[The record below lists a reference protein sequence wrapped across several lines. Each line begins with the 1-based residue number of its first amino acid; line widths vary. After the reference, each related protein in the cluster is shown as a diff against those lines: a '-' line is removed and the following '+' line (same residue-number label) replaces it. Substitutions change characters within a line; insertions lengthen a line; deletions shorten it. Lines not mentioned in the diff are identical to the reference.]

1 MTHRI
6 SARSLS
12 SLKLRGILTDAG
24 FMLPAVLIFAVFFAY
39 PVISSLFFSLHRWDG
54 LNPEMK
60 FVGLKNFSKMI
71 SDRHFWQALEN
82 TLKYAVLVTTIQN
95 GLGLMLALAVSSPFY
110 RPARTLFLIP
120 PLLSGIALGVIWK
133 YMYAPTG
140 AINGLLSAFG
150 LETWTQSWL
159 GNPDLALYSLVITTF
174 WKWTGMAMIIY
185 LAGIQAIPTE
195 IFEAGAIDG
204 ASVWQRFRHIT
215 FPLIAPAF
223 TINIILSMI
232 GSLKVFDIIF
242 IMTQGG
248 PGRATESLT
257 TYIFN
262 RAFEAKRFGYG
273 TAIAVVM
280 FAIIL
285 VLSLIQLRYLT
296 RREVRA

>member
-1 MTHRI
+1 
-6 SARSLS
+6 
-12 SLKLRGILTDAG
+12 
-24 FMLPAVLIFAVFFAY
+24 
-39 PVISSLFFSLHRWDG
+39 
-54 LNPEMK
+54 MK

-140 AINGLLSAFG
+140 AINGLLTAFG